1 MMSKKITFEEAMK
14 KLEDSVSR
22 LESGELSLDAS
33 IEEFEECVKLIGLCE
48 KKLSDA
54 KQKVRIL
61 IESEDG
67 TVTDRPFSTDED
79 DET

>member
-1 MMSKKITFEEAMK
+1 MNKKITFEEAMK
-14 KLEDSVSR
+14 KLEESASR

-33 IEEFEECVKLIGLCE
+33 IEEFEDCVKLIGLCE

-54 KQKVRIL
+54 KQKVKML

-67 TVTDRPFSTDED
+67 TVTDRPFSSAENN
-79 DET
+79 ET